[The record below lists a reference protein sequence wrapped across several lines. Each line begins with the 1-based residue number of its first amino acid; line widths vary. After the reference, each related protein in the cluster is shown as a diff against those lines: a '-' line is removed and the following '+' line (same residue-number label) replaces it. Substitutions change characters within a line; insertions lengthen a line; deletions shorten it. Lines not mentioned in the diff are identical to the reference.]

1 VRFGSPGLI
10 RGVNDAY
17 QPAVDFFDGFLPLL
31 GLFALGMA
39 STVIS
44 LKLFDGALPSLE
56 SANDRFQRAAD
67 ILHHKIPMFLLGVAI
82 TVLTVSVAV
91 SLTVLVPLSMKG
103 IVRRRS
109 IIPYVMGAQVG
120 TFVDKLF
127 VTLLLNT
134 PRAFTIIFSEMA
146 AVLTVSLLV
155 LLVAFDPFR
164 EAILAVADR
173 ATGSRRAF
181 TMFLVVLFVIP
192 VVLIAIPL

>member
-1 VRFGSPGLI
+1 MAMFI
-10 RGVNDAY
+10 
-17 QPAVDFFDGFLPLL
+17 L
-31 GLFALGMA
+31 GI
-39 STVIS
+39 V
-44 LKLFDGALPSLE
+44 
-56 SANDRFQRAAD
+56 
-67 ILHHKIPMFLLGVAI
+67 I

-134 PRAFTIIFSEMA
+134 PRAFTIIFSEMVA
-146 AVLTVSLLV
+146 VRAVSLAVLLL
-155 LLVAFDPFR
+155 AFDPFR

-173 ATGSRRAF
+173 ATSNRRSFAL
-181 TMFLVVLFVIP
+181 FLSVLFVLPTILLAMP
-192 VVLIAIPL
+192 G